1 MRQQCLLGRRQQ
13 SGCMWSHCGQL
24 CRSQFP
30 IADLFP
36 MGGLEARLAR
46 SLDRY
51 RALSPG
57 TAPSN
62 VTTARQEITW
72 ISCGYMS
79 PTDRKCRNLAQPIPS
94 RYGLWAGFIHF
105 WSECLSRAKPRARA
119 EAFPGQETATIARDR
134 LTRRAL
140 LASPKLVHNRV
151 HFDALGAVRAA
162 EMLGSGYGLVG

>member
-24 CRSQFP
+24 CRSHFP

-36 MGGLEARLAR
+36 MGELEARLAR

-79 PTDRKCRNLAQPIPS
+79 LDLLGRIIAS
-94 RYGLWAGFIHF
+94 RSAAFGGL
-105 WSECLSRAKPRARA
+105 
-119 EAFPGQETATIARDR
+119 DR
-134 LTRRAL
+134 LAVNDASRGTDKLIRRG
-140 LASPKLVHNRV
+140 RI
-151 HFDALGAVRAA
+151 
-162 EMLGSGYGLVG
+162 